1 MLRSYL
7 SCNCCCFCG
16 ANHMQLF
23 YNSVENFL
31 LMFTYNKQYLVYTLT
46 IPENKYTG
54 IWVDL
59 VSFLQQSLPLTYIP
73 RCLLFVLGVV
83 VDLACCLF
91 VAWK

>member
-1 MLRSYL
+1 
-7 SCNCCCFCG
+7 
-16 ANHMQLF
+16 MQLF

-59 VSFLQQSLPLTYIP
+59 VSFLQQSLPLTY
-73 RCLLFVLGVV
+73 
-83 VDLACCLF
+83 
-91 VAWK
+91 